1 MRGIARTTFAIEQ
14 HHRQVVLTERM
25 AALRGGPEVTPSLDM
40 IAHEPRWPALHKIHV

>member
-40 IAHEPRWPALHKIHV
+40 IAHEPRWPALQKVHV